1 MTLLPSEPLAP
12 AATNVELNGTVA
24 VTLQKRAPGPHAN
37 GTVSRGKEN
46 DESLVN
52 GAENKAKNS
61 SLPVSAPVEETID
74 IENVDVPASQDDDEA
89 AGEGRS
95 VRKRKATVPFDEDT
109 EMDTDELLEKEVKT
123 KKKPSPKSKAGG
135 SGKEVATSVVIP
147 KKTAKKPSH
156 SAFSDDEDSRGA
168 SQEGTILSKFKR
180 VPKSKVP
187 YVKPEN
193 PLDFNP
199 SYVYSLARQY
209 PDNYWKHHAE
219 SKSGMINKISED
231 HPLQL
236 VDCNLHD
243 QAPITGMVLSPD
255 GTMLVTF
262 CNLGSARVWSLEDY
276 SLLTTLRDAKEEH
289 IDEFYV
295 GAFVPDQTKILIGG
309 KLKDRNNWSEAD
321 EDNNILPC
329 PLKLFDIL
337 SGEVVAR
344 LDGHAEELLCVKKV
358 HFKGENYFLSGSQ
371 DGYLNKWHMDA
382 DWKTLNSMVQ
392 MEDGITCMAFTVSF
406 VPNTG
411 NKYFL
416 AAADENLRLYDF
428 ENAALLQ
435 TFENMYS
442 SYCDCGKFIQP
453 VDFPMPPPVPE
464 ESQTETTDDLTESS
478 VKKGKLK
485 AEAPVAVAK
494 PQQFAYFISRGVELL
509 DSEERMI
516 AKDYNSCT
524 LHKLIYPDTKG
535 GKWYL
540 SEVKR
545 FQDEEYFSNAWLIK
559 ISSNGRYLMAPTCT
573 GEVFIYNLKTG
584 QVTGVLKDHEDV
596 EVRDVIFHP
605 TRPLLFTSADDGQ
618 VKVYTYKNDEDL
630 SKALKDSAETERK
643 TSEAVALMSVATD
656 LSAVSV
662 KDDDEKAEEIVEIDE
677 DLTE

>member
-1 MTLLPSEPLAP
+1 MPSEPLALASTNTENNGVP
-12 AATNVELNGTVA
+12 AITSPQKKTMTVMIPSH
-24 VTLQKRAPGPHAN
+24 T
-37 GTVSRGKEN
+37 RGKEN
-46 DESLVN
+46 DE
-52 GAENKAKNS
+52 
-61 SLPVSAPVEETID
+61 PID
-74 IENVDVPASQDDDEA
+74 IENVDGPAHSESEHVE
-89 AGEGRS
+89 EGRP

-123 KKKPSPKSKAGG
+123 KKKPAAKSKAAKAVKDP
-135 SGKEVATSVVIP
+135 SATVKAP
-147 KKTAKKPSH
+147 KKTTKKSTR
-156 SAFSDDEDSRGA
+156 SAFSDDEDGA
-168 SQEGTILSKFKR
+168 QYPANSILSKFKR
-180 VPKSKVP
+180 VPKGKTP
-187 YVKPEN
+187 FVKPED
-193 PLDFNP
+193 PLDFDPN
-199 SYVYSLARQY
+199 YVYSLARQY
-209 PDNYWKHHAE
+209 PDSYWKHHAE
-219 SKSGMINKISED
+219 SKSGMINKINED
-231 HPLQL
+231 HPLEL
-236 VDCNLHD
+236 VESSICD
-243 QAPITGMVLSPD
+243 QAAITGMVLSPD
-255 GTMLVTF
+255 GTMLATF
-262 CNLGSARVWSLEDY
+262 CNLGSVRIWSLEDY
-276 SLLTTLRDAKEEH
+276 SLLKTLRDAKEDH

-295 GAFVPDQTKILIGG
+295 GTFVPDQTLVLAGG

-337 SGEVVAR
+337 TGEVVCQ
-344 LDGHAEELLCVKKV
+344 LKGHTEELLCVKRV
-358 HFKGENYFLSGSQ
+358 QFKGENYFLSGSQ
-371 DGYLNKWHMDA
+371 DGYLNKWHMDS
-382 DWKTLNSMVQ
+382 DWRSLKVMEQ

-428 ENAALLQ
+428 EHATLLQ

-453 VDFPMPPPVPE
+453 VDFPMPPPIPE
-464 ESQTETTDDLTESS
+464 EEPVVDIEEVSESAI
-478 VKKGKLK
+478 KKGKMK
-485 AEAPVAVAK
+485 ADETEPAPR
-494 PQQFAYFISRGVELL
+494 PQQYAYFISRGVELL

-524 LHKLIYPDTKG
+524 LHKLVYPTTKG

-540 SEVKR
+540 TEVKK

-584 QVTGVLKDHEDV
+584 QVTGVLKDHDDV

-605 TRPLLFTSADDGQ
+605 TRPLLFTSGDDGQ
-618 VKVYTYKNDEDL
+618 VRVYTYSKAEDL
-630 SKALKDSAETERK
+630 SKALRDSEETQRRD
-643 TSEAVALMSVATD
+643 SEAAALVSVATD

-662 KDDDEKAEEIVEIDE
+662 KDEEESIVDVVDE

>member
-24 VTLQKRAPGPHAN
+24 VTSQKRAPGPHAN

-52 GAENKAKNS
+52 GAESKARTS

-89 AGEGRS
+89 VEEGRS

-135 SGKEVATSVVIP
+135 AGKEVATSVTIP
-147 KKTAKKPSH
+147 KKTTKKPSQ

-180 VPKSKVP
+180 VQKSKVP

-219 SKSGMINKISED
+219 SKSGMINKI
-231 HPLQL
+231 
-236 VDCNLHD
+236 
-243 QAPITGMVLSPD
+243 T
-255 GTMLVTF
+255 
-262 CNLGSARVWSLEDY
+262 RVWSLEDY

-371 DGYLNKWHMDA
+371 DGYLNKWHMDS

-464 ESQTETTDDLTESS
+464 ESQTETTDELTESS
-478 VKKGKLK
+478 IKKGKMK
-485 AEAPVAVAK
+485 AEAPVPVAK

-618 VKVYTYKNDEDL
+618 VKVYTYKNEEDR
-630 SKALKDSAETERK
+630 SKALRDSAETERK

-662 KDDDEKAEEIVEIDE
+662 KDDDENAEEIVEIDE